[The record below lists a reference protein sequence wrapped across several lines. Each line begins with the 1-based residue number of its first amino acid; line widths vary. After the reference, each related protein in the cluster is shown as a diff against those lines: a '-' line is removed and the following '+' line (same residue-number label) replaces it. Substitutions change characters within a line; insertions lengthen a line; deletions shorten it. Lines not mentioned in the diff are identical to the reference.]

1 MDTKSFLKTKH
12 NNIKVHKDG
21 LTYLLD
27 FRANKQRYRKQ
38 IQVNNIEE
46 ALRALNE
53 FKQQKIKEQTI
64 EADFNSTVEDYFNKL
79 KIVRGWSKELVYN
92 YEKYF
97 DKHLSKIASIKIVD
111 IKPMHF
117 TSLNISL
124 NHMARASQ
132 RKAYEILD
140 PLFNLAIEDEL
151 IEKNPIKRSHI
162 PKRKSNEEKHIIDN
176 ASIKFRYLYETINIL
191 FGSTDIIEIG
201 SDKIQCVNRPDLRAT
216 FLFGFYGR
224 RLNEVLTLR
233 WNDIDR
239 VNKTYTIRAKN
250 SKVNTDMVF
259 QLPRDIEDVLSDIDH
274 KRMSQDEIFKVKFVK
289 DYYPRVRLHSGI
301 EDFSFHHMRNLL
313 VSALASEGVDVT
325 HLSSLLGHQDGSTL
339 KKYLSLQRTAST
351 KVTNDA
357 VSYLI
362 SFNDDFK

>member
-38 IQVNNIEE
+38 IQASNIEE

-124 NHMARASQ
+124 NHMSRASQ
-132 RKAYEILD
+132 RKAYEILN

-162 PKRKSNEEKHIIDN
+162 PKRNSNEEKKIVDN
-176 ASIKFRYLYETINIL
+176 ASLKFRYLYHTITTL
-191 FGSTDIIEIG
+191 FGSTELIKVG
-201 SDKIQCVNRPDLRAT
+201 DKEIQCVARPDLMAT
-216 FLFGFYGR
+216 FLFGYHGR
-224 RLNEVLTLR
+224 
-233 WNDIDR
+233 
-239 VNKTYTIRAKN
+239 
-250 SKVNTDMVF
+250 
-259 QLPRDIEDVLSDIDH
+259 
-274 KRMSQDEIFKVKFVK
+274 
-289 DYYPRVRLHSGI
+289 SG
-301 EDFSFHHMRNLL
+301 M
-313 VSALASEGVDVT
+313 T
-325 HLSSLLGHQDGSTL
+325 P
-339 KKYLSLQRTAST
+339 
-351 KVTNDA
+351 
-357 VSYLI
+357 LI
-362 SFNDDFK
+362 